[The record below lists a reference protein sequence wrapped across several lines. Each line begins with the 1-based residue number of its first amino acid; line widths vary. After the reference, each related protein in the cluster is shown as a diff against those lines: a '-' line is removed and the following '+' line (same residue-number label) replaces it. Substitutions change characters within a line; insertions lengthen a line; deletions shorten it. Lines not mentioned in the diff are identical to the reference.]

1 MGIISL
7 IIFQETILIKQENN
21 QFHWV
26 QIHINDYKIWCVHFD
41 KKKKKYKWAV
51 FSFHLIIKIP
61 GFLKMVFS
69 TIVIVILASVLL
81 GNPLVRGTVGLTV
94 RTVSLL
100 ALSDCSS
107 GQLLNCEWIGDKD
120 DGEEGS
126 KALCN
131 SLCNMERPG
140 CKEKCTWTCK
150 NVNCFPHGVPRNQ
163 RIRTAV
169 FCYSKYRE
177 NGRVIDQYK
186 ELCDC
191 TIW

>member
-1 MGIISL
+1 MNS
-7 IIFQETILIKQENN
+7 
-21 QFHWV
+21 
-26 QIHINDYKIWCVHFD
+26 
-41 KKKKKYKWAV
+41 
-51 FSFHLIIKIP
+51 FSFHLIIKTP

-69 TIVIVILASVLL
+69 TMVNVILASVLL

-107 GQLLNCEWIGDKD
+107 GQLLDCEWIGDND
-120 DGEEGS
+120 DGEEDS

-140 CKEKCTWTCK
+140 CKEKCTCTCK
-150 NVNCFPHGVPRNQ
+150 HVNCFPHGVPRIQ
-163 RIRTAV
+163 RIRTTV